1 MSRLLTLFLTLS
13 SATLATAQSLS
24 IDVPGVRLR
33 TDAQGAVQ
41 VDAANAEVRIDDR
54 TVQNAR
60 PGTVVTHGGTTV
72 ITNGA
77 VVNAAGPGGRSE
89 QVIQGRRSVVE
100 GAGASMQGSPAGAT
114 PAKAG
119 KSFVNAE
126 IEDRDFSGQAL
137 QNANFTNA
145 TLRRVDFRGANLRRA
160 DFTNADMVD
169 CNLDGAD
176 LKGANLTNAT
186 LQNTRL
192 DKAIR

>member
-1 MSRLLTLFLTLS
+1 MTRLLTLFLTLS
-13 SATLATAQSLS
+13 SATLATAQSLN

-33 TDAQGAVQ
+33 TDAKGAVQ
-41 VDAANAEVRIDDR
+41 VDAANAEVRINDR
-54 TVQNAR
+54 TVQSAK
-60 PGTVVTHGGTTV
+60 PGTVATHGGTTV

-100 GAGASMQGSPAGAT
+100 GAGAPVRTAPAGPTSARD
-114 PAKAG
+114 G

-137 QNANFTNA
+137 QNADFTNA
-145 TLRRVDFRGANLRRA
+145 TLRRVDFRGANLQRA

-169 CNLDGAD
+169 CNFEGAN

-186 LQNTRL
+186 LENTRL
-192 DKAIR
+192 YKAIR